1 MLSPPPSSSCALPPI
16 VRHVHRCSRR
26 GMFHHRAIS
35 DVDRGG
41 GRVRISIMWRT
52 SCLRGLCEARRAFLR
67 LMRGRQVG
75 GERAIQDSLNHIHS
89 WCRASARLAPC
100 ALLWEHDDAHGASK
114 PEPCSTQPTHI
125 VLITFPH
132 RLIIRMTKCFVDRT
146 IEEEHVAISF
156 MMFYVV

>member
-75 GERAIQDSLNHIHS
+75 GERAIQDSLNPYIRGAGPAQGLLPVRCFGSMMMPMAQARQSHS
-89 WCRASARLAPC
+89 
-100 ALLWEHDDAHGASK
+100 
-114 PEPCSTQPTHI
+114 STRPTHI

-132 RLIIRMTKCFVDRT
+132 CLIIRMTKCFVDRT
-146 IEEEHVAISF
+146 VEEEHVVISF
-156 MMFYVV
+156 MMF